1 LPAGKPADIRPLRV
15 ACILRSCG
23 DLRLS
28 PELAVSTTIGPY
40 LPSLLSSA
48 RSAYATAPAAGS
60 ANGPGDEAS
69 AASQEPLSAT
79 VTLSD
84 AAKAY
89 LASPAETDIAVR
101 SLATLAADAR
111 AWFDQQYRTLGIKS
125 AMLDGQVAV
134 DLTGQ
139 SRATLSAVAADAGE
153 IFSDDESEAARIA
166 LQSRLDDALA
176 PHVVIAR
183 HTRDYAG
190 LYKAASDYLDKA
202 GEDERAT
209 EIWQDQRQA
218 VAKGLA
224 AAKAAPAR
232 APDTGDKNDP
242 VHALLGKTSADGSP
256 LPGTDTGSVASK
268 ARTLL
273 DAQENKARDNGT
285 QLQLDPRRTTGQ
297 PIDFSGFDNR
307 TLATVVLNPEA
318 SFSDQEARAAKG
330 ELDRRVRQD
339 MLATTSTGDGGLG
352 LLRIYGKMSVEEK
365 AVMGVTTAV
374 TDRVIQNYQ
383 TLMSLQNAVGGS
395 GLAAGAALPG
405 LSAYL

>member
-1 LPAGKPADIRPLRV
+1 MP
-15 ACILRSCG
+15 
-23 DLRLS
+23 
-28 PELAVSTTIGPY
+28 TTIGAY
-40 LPSLLSSA
+40 LPSLLGSA
-48 RSAYATAPAAGS
+48 RSAYTTAPAAPGP
-60 ANGPGDEAS
+60 ANGPGDDAG
-69 AASQEPLSAT
+69 AASQGSPSAT

-84 AAKAY
+84 AAKVY
-89 LASPAETDIAVR
+89 LAGAAESDAAEVP
-101 SLATLAADAR
+101 LATVAADAR

-139 SRATLSAVAADAGE
+139 SRAMLSAVAVDTAE
-153 IFSDDESEAARIA
+153 TFSADESAAARIA

-190 LYKAASDYLDKA
+190 LYKAALDYLDKA
-202 GEDERAT
+202 GADERAT
-209 EIWQDQRQA
+209 EIWQDQRKA
-218 VAKGLA
+218 VSKGLA
-224 AAKAAPAR
+224 AANAVRGK
-232 APDTGDKNDP
+232 APDTGDEHDP
-242 VHALLGKTSADGSP
+242 VHALLGKTIADGSAA
-256 LPGTDTGSVASK
+256 PGTDTGSVAAK
-268 ARTLL
+268 ARGML
-273 DAQENKARDNGT
+273 DDQENKARDNGT
-285 QLQLDPRRTTGQ
+285 HLQLDPRRTTGQ
-297 PIDFSGFDNR
+297 PIEFSGFDNR

-395 GLAAGAALPG
+395 GLAAGGALPG